1 METVIDRVMASGY
14 ERLSISDVR
23 PIVAAVLFG
32 RRGEGDSL
40 FLEGGD
46 TIH

>member
-1 METVIDRVMASGY
+1 
-14 ERLSISDVR
+14 LR
-23 PIVAAVLFG
+23 PIVAGVLFG
-32 RRGEGDSL
+32 RRGEGDTL